1 MNDPIGIERKN
12 KLQPCLI
19 CGIECINGDKPS
31 FCLFHPKDR
40 YEEHLQIVAMYKNMT
55 EWEQNVL
62 IRMLEKVEQSLEIEE

>member
-1 MNDPIGIERKN
+1 MIESSVDK

-19 CGIECINGDKPS
+19 CGIKMIVGDKPS

-62 IRMLEKVEQSLEIEE
+62 IRMLEKVEQSLEELE